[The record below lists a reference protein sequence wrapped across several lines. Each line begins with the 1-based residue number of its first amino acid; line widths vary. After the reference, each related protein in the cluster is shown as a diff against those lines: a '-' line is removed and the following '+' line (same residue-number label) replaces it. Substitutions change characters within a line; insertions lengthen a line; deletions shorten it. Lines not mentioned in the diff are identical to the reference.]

1 MNNTYILLRNNS
13 ESTPLSLEDLKRIGL
28 LPSDLLWVE
37 CQSVCWQHPQEI
49 PELKKLLTTDEQ
61 PVNIPVTEDEFE
73 KYTPPVNTD
82 TVTTT
87 VKNRVYVKLPST
99 PTSTAVE
106 KEKVPIVTKQTD
118 KSEKI
123 TTPKKK
129 AAPEYAQYTMNDIL
143 LDQVETIPQSTNK
156 TPTDKTELLE
166 SLLYLPKKKIALY
179 GGLLAAGALMM
190 LIIKGTGG
198 NEKMKIPPVAVPAE
212 MVNTIP
218 TAEPIEEPVTD
229 STIVPES
236 YAPQETLIT
245 ETTTA
250 SATKSVST
258 APQKKQQ
265 EDKRTNPKNEPTPI
279 STVPAVKNGAPAIE
293 NLEVKKVPVENI
305 ASQLHL
311 KANEYTVA
319 AFGGIRN
326 LKMTLQ
332 NDSRYLLE
340 KVSVEIRYLNPEG
353 AVVKTETVDFNS
365 VPPGEAATI
374 AVKKTTR
381 GVKLEYKISTIKT
394 AE

>member
-13 ESTPLSLEDLKRIGL
+13 ESTPLNLEDLKRIGL

-49 PELKKLLTTDEQ
+49 PELKKLLTPDEQ
-61 PVNIPVTEDEFE
+61 PSNIPATEDELE
-73 KYTPPVNTD
+73 KYTPLVKAD
-82 TVTTT
+82 TVTPT
-87 VKNRVYVKLPST
+87 VKNRVYVKLPSV
-99 PTSTAVE
+99 PTTTVAE
-106 KEKVPIVTKQTD
+106 KEEVPIVAQQTV

-123 TTPKKK
+123 TAHKKK
-129 AAPEYAQYTMNDIL
+129 PAPEYAQYAMNDIL
-143 LDQVETIPQSTNK
+143 LDQVETIPQPSSK
-156 TPTDKTELLE
+156 SPKDKTELLE

-198 NEKMKIPPVAVPAE
+198 NEKMKAPPVAVQAE
-212 MVNTIP
+212 IVNTIP
-218 TAEPIEEPVTD
+218 TAEPIEETVGD
-229 STIVPES
+229 STIIPES

-250 SATKSVST
+250 STTKSVGT
-258 APQKKQQ
+258 APTKKQQ
-265 EDKRTNPKNEPTPI
+265 ADKQTKPKNEPASI
-279 STVPAVKNGAPAIE
+279 STPPAAKTATQVIE
-293 NLEVKKVPVENI
+293 NLEVKKVPAENI
-305 ASQLHL
+305 ASQLQL

-332 NDSRYLLE
+332 NDSRHLLE

-365 VPPGEAATI
+365 VPAGEAATI

-381 GVKLEYKISTIKT
+381 GVKLEYKISKIKT

>member
-13 ESTPLSLEDLKRIGL
+13 ESTPLNLEDLKRIGL

-49 PELKKLLTTDEQ
+49 PELKKLLTPDEQ
-61 PVNIPVTEDEFE
+61 PANIPAIEDEFE
-73 KYTPPVNTD
+73 KYTPPVKAD
-82 TVTTT
+82 TVTPT

-99 PTSTAVE
+99 STTTTVE
-106 KEKVPIVTKQTD
+106 KEEVPIVTQQT
-118 KSEKI
+118 EKI
-123 TTPKKK
+123 TAHKKK

-156 TPTDKTELLE
+156 SPKDKTELLE

-198 NEKMKIPPVAVPAE
+198 NEKMKAPPAAVQAE
-212 MVNTIP
+212 TVNTIS
-218 TAEPIEEPVTD
+218 TAEPIEETVTD
-229 STIVPES
+229 STIIPES

-250 SATKSVST
+250 SATKSAST
-258 APQKKQQ
+258 APTKKQQ
-265 EDKRTNPKNEPTPI
+265 EDKQTKHKNDPTPI
-279 STVPAVKNGAPAIE
+279 TTAPAVKNAAPAIE
-293 NLEVKKVPVENI
+293 NIEVKKVPAENI

-332 NDSRYLLE
+332 NDSRYLLD

-365 VPPGEAATI
+365 VPAGEAATI

-381 GVKLEYKISTIKT
+381 GVKLEYKISKIKT

>member
-13 ESTPLSLEDLKRIGL
+13 ESSPLSLEDLKRIGL

-37 CQSVCWQHPQEI
+37 CQSVCWQHPHEI
-49 PELKKLLTTDEQ
+49 PELKKLLTPDEQ
-61 PVNIPVTEDEFE
+61 PAKLPATEDVFE
-73 KYTPPVNTD
+73 KYTPPVKAD
-82 TVTTT
+82 TVTPT
-87 VKNRVYVKLPST
+87 VKNRVYVKLPSA
-99 PTSTAVE
+99 PTTTAAE
-106 KEKVPIVTKQTD
+106 KENVPIVTQQTD

-123 TTPKKK
+123 TSHKKK
-129 AAPEYAQYTMNDIL
+129 AAPEYAQYTINDIL
-143 LDQVETIPQSTNK
+143 LDQVETIPQPSSK
-156 TPTDKTELLE
+156 SPKDKTELLE

-190 LIIKGTGG
+190 LIIKGTGD
-198 NEKMKIPPVAVPAE
+198 NEKMKAPPVAVQAE
-212 MVNTIP
+212 IVNTIP
-218 TAEPIEEPVTD
+218 TAEPIEETVAD
-229 STIVPES
+229 STIIPES
-236 YAPQETLIT
+236 YAPQETVLT

-250 SATKSVST
+250 STTKSVST
-258 APQKKQQ
+258 APTKKQQ
-265 EDKRTNPKNEPTPI
+265 EDKQTKHKNDPTPI
-279 STVPAVKNGAPAIE
+279 TTAPAVKNAAPAIE
-293 NLEVKKVPVENI
+293 NIEVKKVPAENI

-332 NDSRYLLE
+332 NDSRYLLD

-365 VPPGEAATI
+365 VPPGETATI

-381 GVKLEYKISTIKT
+381 GVKLEYKVSKIKT
-394 AE
+394 VE

>member
-49 PELKKLLTTDEQ
+49 PELKKLLTPEEQ
-61 PVNIPVTEDEFE
+61 PVNIPATEDEFE
-73 KYTPPVNTD
+73 KYTPLVKAD
-82 TVTTT
+82 TVTPT

-99 PTSTAVE
+99 STTTASE
-106 KEKVPIVTKQTD
+106 KEEVPIVAQQTD
-118 KSEKI
+118 KTETI
-123 TTPKKK
+123 TAHKKK
-129 AAPEYAQYTMNDIL
+129 PAPEYAQYTINDIL
-143 LDQVETIPQSTNK
+143 LDQVETIPQLSNK
-156 TPTDKTELLE
+156 SPKDKTELLE

-179 GGLLAAGALMM
+179 VGLLAAGALMM

-198 NEKMKIPPVAVPAE
+198 NEKMKAPPVAVQAE
-212 MVNTIP
+212 MINTIP
-218 TAEPIEEPVTD
+218 TAEPVEETVTD
-229 STIVPES
+229 STIIPES
-236 YAPQETLIT
+236 YTPQQTVIT
-245 ETTTA
+245 ETSTA
-250 SATKSVST
+250 STTKSVST
-258 APQKKQQ
+258 APTKKQQ
-265 EDKRTNPKNEPTPI
+265 EDKQTKPKNEPASITTTPAAK
-279 STVPAVKNGAPAIE
+279 TATPVIE

-305 ASQLHL
+305 VSQLHL

-332 NDSRYLLE
+332 NNSRHLLE

-353 AVVKTETVDFNS
+353 EVVKTETIDFNS
-365 VPPGEAATI
+365 VPPGESAAI

-381 GVKLEYKISTIKT
+381 GVKLDYKITKIKT

>member
-49 PELKKLLTTDEQ
+49 PELKKLLTPDEQ
-61 PVNIPVTEDEFE
+61 PANIPVTEDEFE

-82 TVTTT
+82 TSTPTA
-87 VKNRVYVKLPST
+87 KNRIYVKLPST
-99 PTSTAVE
+99 PTSTTVE
-106 KEKVPIVTKQTD
+106 KEKVPIVTQQTD

-123 TTPKKK
+123 TAHKKK
-129 AAPEYAQYTMNDIL
+129 MAPEYTQYTTNDIL

-156 TPTDKTELLE
+156 SPKDKTELLE

-198 NEKMKIPPVAVPAE
+198 NEKMKAPPVAVQAE
-212 MVNTIP
+212 LVNTIP
-218 TAEPIEEPVTD
+218 TAEPMEETVAD
-229 STIVPES
+229 STIIPES

-245 ETTTA
+245 ETTPA
-250 SATKSVST
+250 SPTKSAST
-258 APQKKQQ
+258 APTKKQQ
-265 EDKRTNPKNEPTPI
+265 EDKHTKPKNEPTPI
-279 STVPAVKNGAPAIE
+279 TTAPVVKNATPTIE
-293 NLEVKKVPVENI
+293 NIEVKKVLAENI

-332 NDSRYLLE
+332 NDSRHLLE

-365 VPPGEAATI
+365 VPAGEAATI

-381 GVKLEYKISTIKT
+381 GVKLEYKISKIKT